1 MSPQEGAHTGA
12 PLHLLFS
19 FLNSRVEREQALFRP
34 PTSEVSVLSNGV
46 AKGRQTMQCLPL
58 PLVKP
63 DVRFSRIRLTDDRSA
78 IGIRNELRVM
88 TKQVSTTLAQLLGLT
103 AQFPSQKRGFQDQ
116 RDPFFRRGHYVQAV
130 LPPLMKTRSKSCPLA
145 PRGLAASTLLWAGP
159 TPGQDRKAG
168 YGFPAPFGLGL
179 PVALPALPGLPG
191 SLTVLWIHAASN
203 HPGRLDATLLLSYG
217 AGGRLPHKLG
227 GSLPPRFILTRPNR
241 VRLRCGLHPVS
252 VLTTLTG
259 SLDTSGYP

>member
-1 MSPQEGAHTGA
+1 
-12 PLHLLFS
+12 
-19 FLNSRVEREQALFRP
+19 
-34 PTSEVSVLSNGV
+34 
-46 AKGRQTMQCLPL
+46 MQCLPL
-58 PLVKP
+58 SLVKP
-63 DVRFSRIRLTDDRSA
+63 DVRHYRIRLTDDRSA
-78 IGIRNELRVM
+78 IGIHNELRVM

-103 AQFPSQKRGFQDQ
+103 AQFSSQKRGFQDQ
-116 RDPFFRRGHYVQAV
+116 RYPFFRRGHFVQAV
-130 LPPLMKTRSKSCPLA
+130 LPFLMKTRSKSCPLA
-145 PRGLAASTLLWAGP
+145 PRGLAAVQRTLWAGP

-191 SLTVLWIHAASN
+191 SLTILWIHATSN
-203 HPGRLDATLLLSYG
+203 HPGRPAATLLLSHG

-227 GSLPPRFILTRPNR
+227 GSPPPRSILTRPNR

-259 SLDTSGYP
+259 SLDTSGYPWCRTVTSW